1 MRIRLGHLLF
11 VLFLLCGG
19 AQAQESLAYML
30 RLDGYAVEADAL
42 TRLVSLEL
50 SPEWKKA
57 FQGAKN
63 KEERKVLARVIGAF
77 LDSRTETDEGK
88 PIRYL
93 NTGLML
99 AAMDD
104 AKGRASLYLG
114 LKFAPNAITRKQTL
128 ESMERLALVL
138 EETEQSSKKKLAFSF
153 DPEAKG
159 IEQSAFK
166 EQGSEVFLILPANPN
181 WNREF
186 VQLQIHCSGLDRSLS
201 F

>member
-1 MRIRLGHLLF
+1 MRIRLGHFLF
-11 VLFLLCGG
+11 VLFFLCGG

-42 TRLVSLEL
+42 SRVVSLEL
-50 SPEWKKA
+50 SPEWSKA

-63 KEERKVLARVIGAF
+63 KEERKVLAHVIGAF
-77 LDSRTETDEGK
+77 LDSRIETDEGK

-93 NTGLML
+93 PTGLML

-128 ESMERLALVL
+128 ESMERLALTL

-153 DPEAKG
+153 DPEARG

-166 EQGSEVFLILPANPN
+166 EQGSDVFLILPANPN

-186 VQLQIHCSGLDRSLS
+186 VQLQIH
-201 F
+201 

>member
-11 VLFLLCGG
+11 VLFYLCGG

-42 TRLVSLEL
+42 TRLVTLEL
-50 SPEWKKA
+50 SPEWSKA

-63 KEERKVLARVIGAF
+63 KEARQALARVIGAF
-77 LDSRTETDEGK
+77 LDSRTETDDGK

-93 NTGLML
+93 PTGLML

-114 LKFAPNAITRKQTL
+114 LKFSPNPITRKQTL

-138 EETEQSSKKKLAFSF
+138 EETEQSSKAKLAFSF

-166 EQGSEVFLILPANPN
+166 EEGSDVYLILPTSPT

-186 VQLQIHCSGLDRSLS
+186 VQLQIH
-201 F
+201 